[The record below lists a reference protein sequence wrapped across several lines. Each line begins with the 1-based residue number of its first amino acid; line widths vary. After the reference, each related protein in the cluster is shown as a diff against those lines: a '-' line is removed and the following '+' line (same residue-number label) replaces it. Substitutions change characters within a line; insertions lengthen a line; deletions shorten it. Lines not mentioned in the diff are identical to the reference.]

1 MGPWTKIIQWPRLP
15 GGRPVKDAGC
25 GGPSVGGG
33 RGQPRCGMDGVGH
46 TSLCWSS
53 AARVTWA
60 PCLQDLSGFLVASQ
74 HSGLADHSHLDTPS
88 FQDSHFPSPPHPWA
102 PGLFPRGPVF
112 SVEPHPTCLHLPGLC
127 VGPLHLPPSCPPGP
141 CLSPSPAGSSSRAR
155 ALSPC
160 HTSLGCC
167 THSPTQRVHSRTPHL
182 PIFVGVKSMA
192 PHGQASVCPVQ
203 CWTLQVGGL
212 VGG

>member
-1 MGPWTKIIQWPRLP
+1 
-15 GGRPVKDAGC
+15 
-25 GGPSVGGG
+25 
-33 RGQPRCGMDGVGH
+33 MDGVGH

-141 CLSPSPAGSSSRAR
+141 CLSPSPARLQLQGQGAV
-155 ALSPC
+155 
-160 HTSLGCC
+160 SL
-167 THSPTQRVHSRTPHL
+167 PHL
-182 PIFVGVKSMA
+182 LGLLHTFSNSTCSQQNTPS
-192 PHGQASVCPVQ
+192 PHLCGSQEHGPSWSGFCVPCPVLDS
-203 CWTLQVGGL
+203 TGGRP
-212 VGG
+212 GGRMTPNT